1 MSLKN
6 EVTRL
11 QFQLRQQEQAHKKAE
26 AAREAELEN
35 RIKTVSRAVEV
46 LFNEAEEIL
55 WQDGDWEVSYIQGWD
70 NPTHTLYTWKLQ
82 AVKKIMK
89 GIINRR
95 VVSIFNEQLVIAF
108 APESTKHAFSS
119 PGRSYFEETQLEEE
133 IARQVV
139 HTLKLRQA

>member
-1 MSLKN
+1 MSLKD

-11 QFQLRQQEQAHKKAE
+11 QFQQRQEERAQQKAKAAHE
-26 AAREAELEN
+26 TELET
-35 RIKTVSRAVEV
+35 RIKTVGQAVEA

-82 AVKKIMK
+82 AEKKIMK

-95 VVSIFNEQLVIAF
+95 VVSIFNEQLIIAF
-108 APESTKHAFSS
+108 APGSTKHAFSS
-119 PGRSYFEETQLEEE
+119 PGRSYFEEEQLEEE
-133 IARQVV
+133 VARQVV
-139 HTLKLRQA
+139 HTLKLRKE